1 MQKTEKVKTR
11 RQKGHAEGVIE
22 RWRKRG
28 GGETGRER
36 ERDTAS
42 VSCITQ
48 HDATLCPKGIV
59 GY

>member
-11 RQKGHAEGVIE
+11 RQKGHAGGVIE

-42 VSCITQ
+42 
-48 HDATLCPKGIV
+48 L
-59 GY
+59 